1 MNPAIY
7 IRNTINLKASGIQQ
21 RRDTHKI
28 YKKVFWQNN
37 YKNKLGT
44 YPRRL
49 CLLLSWG
56 HSQTCLGNT
65 PGTWINQ
72 HYGSLA
78 LYIVIIFSPSRFF
91 TLDFIF
97 YVDTGNGYC
106 STTKVPPTNWFYSCH
121 SLPEMCQIYNF
132 CVWQFMY
139 SNYRISNK
147 LNSCSFAFSFYLL
160 TIGIPKAAWDS
171 N

>member
-49 CLLLSWG
+49 SLLLSWG
-56 HSQTCLGNT
+56 HSRTCLGNT

-106 STTKVPPTNWFYSCH
+106 YPFVTWDVPNLLFLCMAVYV
-121 SLPEMCQIYNF
+121 L
-132 CVWQFMY
+132 Y